1 MITTLECVN
10 KWNCAFELKRGFG
23 ALLINANSIEEKL
36 MSEKLIEVRR
46 EREKNSNY
54 LHAKQ
59 DDINDGRQKCLPNG
73 NCETSDGE

>member
-10 KWNCAFELKRGFG
+10 KWNCAFELRRGFG

-46 EREKNSNY
+46 E
-54 LHAKQ
+54 
-59 DDINDGRQKCLPNG
+59 GRKKFQL
-73 NCETSDGE
+73 SSR